1 MRLIVDGW
9 AGIGQTGPRMSYILI
24 LTFIILMT
32 YVLLVT
38 NNRIAAGRDID
49 AMVVTSKINNNGR
62 IVLPAKIR
70 KSMGLKPGST
80 LVMWL
85 KDGILQV
92 ESHEE
97 RIRRVQQEFS
107 RFSKP
112 GVLASDELVA
122 ERREEAQR
130 EMEEWLG

>member
-1 MRLIVDGW
+1 
-9 AGIGQTGPRMSYILI
+9 
-24 LTFIILMT
+24 MT